1 MRPPAQRQSALR
13 APLNDVFGTEGAVRL
28 LRVLSAARSPMGVGA
43 LAAAARLER
52 TSTRRALGMLLDA
65 GVVAVQGQAKALHY
79 TLRRAHP
86 LALAIT
92 ALFQAERQRA
102 QAVMDG
108 IRSAVG
114 QLSPQPIAVW
124 LEGAVAAET
133 DEPGEPLLIRVVS
146 SSGSVREA
154 TDHLRES
161 LAGLEQELDV
171 TIDVVGATPAD
182 LASRPHE
189 DSAWEARLRSAR
201 SIAGLPPAAFLAK
214 DKEPA
219 HRVRTHAE
227 LDERALAIAA
237 AIAKRLERDPSL
249 ASRALDFVERRLAD
263 ASPRE
268 RHELEEWRR
277 LLQTA
282 SPMRL
287 RRFLVDRGERAT
299 RLRQTLPFLG
309 VLTDEERRALLE
321 TTAKQGRRRGRDA

>member
-1 MRPPAQRQSALR
+1 M
-13 APLNDVFGTEGAVRL
+13 RL
-28 LRVLSAARSPMGVGA
+28 LRVLSTARSPMGVGA
-43 LAAAARLER
+43 LAEAARLER

-65 GVVAVQGQAKALHY
+65 GIVAVQGQARASRY
-79 TLRRAHP
+79 ALRRAHP
-86 LALAIT
+86 LASAIT
-92 ALFQAERQRA
+92 ALFQAERRRA

-124 LEGAVAAET
+124 LEGAVATET

-146 SSGSVREA
+146 SSGNLRE
-154 TDHLRES
+154 TIDHLRER

-171 TIDVVGATPAD
+171 TIDVVGTTPAD
-182 LASRPHE
+182 LASRLPE
-189 DSAWEARLRSAR
+189 DPVWDARLRSAR

-214 DKEPA
+214 DKEKPT

-227 LDERALAIAA
+227 LDERALATAA
-237 AIAKRLERDPSL
+237 AIAERLERDPSL
-249 ASRALDFVERRLAD
+249 VARALDFVERRLAD

-277 LLQTA
+277 LLRTA

-309 VLTDEERRALLE
+309 VLTDEERAALLGA
-321 TTAKQGRRRGRDA
+321 TANQRRRRGRDT